1 MRKTSHKLK
10 FTLVELIV
18 AMAVFS
24 ILLLLMLQ
32 FFSGAQRI
40 WNGMEKRNEIYAN
53 ARIIMDLMTVH
64 LQNIY
69 YTNSGVPFYID
80 NTDPDSSK
88 IYFATQARNLFPDG
102 NSQKFMTFQRYTV
115 SASEN
120 AQQEQLRLAIFSSS
134 TKGSPTSPTYNCFFS
149 PFGATPSIPDFKSA
163 TTELPKRLDGLI
175 TNDDYSD
182 KIADNITM
190 FQIVPYDFNATSGGF
205 TRVTTSTV
213 KYIPFLLEIKLSMLS
228 PEDFELWVAGGKTD
242 EFRKQHEYTFSRTV
256 YLGDRRD
263 R

>member
-1 MRKTSHKLK
+1 MRKTRQKSK

-24 ILLLLMLQ
+24 ILLLLILQ

-53 ARIIMDLMTVH
+53 ARTIMDLMTVH

-115 SASEN
+115 ATEN

-134 TKGSPTSPTYNCFFS
+134 TKGSPTYNCFFS
-149 PFGATPSIPDFKSA
+149 PFGATSSIPDFKSA
-163 TTELPKRLDGLI
+163 TKELPERFKGLI

-213 KYIPFLLEIKLSMLS
+213 K
-228 PEDFELWVAGGKTD
+228 
-242 EFRKQHEYTFSRTV
+242 
-256 YLGDRRD
+256 
-263 R
+263 